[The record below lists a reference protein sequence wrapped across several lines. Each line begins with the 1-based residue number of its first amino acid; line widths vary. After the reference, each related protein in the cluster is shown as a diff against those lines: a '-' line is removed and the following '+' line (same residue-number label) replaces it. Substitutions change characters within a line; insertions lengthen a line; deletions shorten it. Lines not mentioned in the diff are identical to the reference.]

1 MSKLK
6 KAQKASTPGL
16 GRIKEAEMK
25 QIISLKQAGGNRGST
40 VAQIVDV
47 KGLGD
52 WSAQPFM
59 VEMGN
64 RRQRGNWL
72 VQDSPGQE
80 GQSWGSSQASAFTAS
95 SSTSPQDRPQER
107 QMTISLQEGECCS
120 WDHWAPTSLFMML
133 SQGCTSVPSFVHS
146 HVSGGKHRT
155 ES

>member
-1 MSKLK
+1 MN
-6 KAQKASTPGL
+6 
-16 GRIKEAEMK
+16 

-40 VAQIVDV
+40 VAQLVDV

-52 WSAQPFM
+52 WSAQPSM
-59 VEMGN
+59 VEMRN

-72 VQDSPGQE
+72 VQGSPGQK
-80 GQSWGSSQASAFTAS
+80 GQSRGPSQASAFTAS
-95 SSTSPQDRPQER
+95 STSPQHRPQER
-107 QMTISLQEGECCS
+107 QMTISLQEGGCCS